1 MGKSGVVLQWAT
13 YSEDEYYCYIIGHY
27 DSTQHELKYSLL
39 DIRNPAKGVSISYP
53 AGEKCSSTN
62 KKLRTASID
71 VECANVPSVV
81 VSAQEPNLC
90 EYHLQMKSYYG
101 CPTVSMFKL
110 LYFIVS
116 YFFL

>member
-1 MGKSGVVLQWAT
+1 MGRSGVVLQWAT
-13 YSEDEYYCYIIGHY
+13 YSEDDYYCYVIGHY

-62 KKLRTASID
+62 KKPRTATID
-71 VECANVPSVV
+71 VECANVRSAVA
-81 VSAQEPNLC
+81 SAQEPNLC